1 MCQNWKY
8 KKYGFSCQ
16 QSQIINLVYKYC
28 RQSDGVAEESS
39 SRYKYRPNH
48 HHASHIFAPDIHPLF
63 H

>member
-16 QSQIINLVYKYC
+16 QSQVYKYC

-39 SRYKYRPNH
+39 SRNKYRPNH
-48 HHASHIFAPDIHPLF
+48 HHHA
-63 H
+63 